1 MFHAHVSLRVFQAF
15 TASLCCE
22 LSFNRR
28 DLKPVNMLK
37 GNRWEPSRFWR
48 HRKKGGNNWWNNVLV
63 FSLLLGLKSQSLVW
77 CLFSAT
83 VLIWYISKYHQGN
96 PQNRSCISLL
106 LITST
111 ADTLALPTSFL
122 TVEYCPGF
130 PTDLPLLCFTS
141 KVFYSTRWSPC
152 KAGPVILLPH
162 A

>member
-1 MFHAHVSLRVFQAF
+1 M
-15 TASLCCE
+15 
-22 LSFNRR
+22 
-28 DLKPVNMLK
+28 
-37 GNRWEPSRFWR
+37 
-48 HRKKGGNNWWNNVLV
+48 LV

-141 KVFYSTRWSPC
+141 KVFYSHAGLRVKQVLSFFYHMLRKKKIHQGQCDVIPAFSP
-152 KAGPVILLPH
+152 GFFFFFLLS
-162 A
+162 